1 MKRYHPV
8 SAIILGIFLVGFLL
22 FILPDIPPI
31 SSILVIPILI
41 VGGFTATYLSK
52 TKKAIY
58 GLYEGLLWSTGY
70 LPVICIY
77 KMIPLSMIII
87 IISSP
92 ILGFL
97 GGYIAKSLRL
107 HIDNKNNQDRITE

>member
-8 SAIILGIFLVGFLL
+8 SAIILGIFLVGFLS

-31 SSILVIPILI
+31 SNILVIPILI
-41 VGGFTATYLSK
+41 FGGFTATYLSR
-52 TKKAIY
+52 TNKAVY
-58 GLYEGLLWSTGY
+58 GLYEGLTFVIVGY
-70 LPVICIY
+70 LPIILLY
-77 KMIPLSMIII
+77 KTVSLAMIII

-97 GGYIAKSLRL
+97 GGYIGKLLRL
-107 HIDNKNNQDRITE
+107 RLENENSYNNK